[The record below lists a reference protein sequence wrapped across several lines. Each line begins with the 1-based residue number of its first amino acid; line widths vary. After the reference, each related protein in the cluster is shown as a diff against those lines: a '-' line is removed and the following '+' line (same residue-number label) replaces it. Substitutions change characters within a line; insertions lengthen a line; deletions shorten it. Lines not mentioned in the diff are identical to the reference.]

1 VKPTIFTKRIT
12 ETRYNL
18 GAVSRNTG
26 YYKTTKIVC
35 HVTSTVNR
43 LVLLLTTV
51 NRLVLLLTTT
61 VNRLVLL
68 LTTTVN
74 RLVLLLYYYTIPCR
88 TILHCQE

>member
-1 VKPTIFTKRIT
+1 VARTIFRKRIT

-35 HVTSTVNR
+35 HVT
-43 LVLLLTTV
+43 
-51 NRLVLLLTTT
+51 
-61 VNRLVLL
+61 
-68 LTTTVN
+68 TTVN
-74 RLVLLLYYYTIPCR
+74 RLVLLLYYYTIPRR